1 MALTQR
7 ELQALLRHDMDKFY
21 TKHKDLWEERARQAY
36 EYTSQT
42 FPDGAKPRIDDVA
55 GVLEPILEIDEKL
68 LTFLQENRLS
78 QKYWV
83 RYFCDY
89 ILDQVWPSLSG

>member
-21 TKHKDLWEERARQAY
+21 AKHKNLWEERARRAY

-42 FPDGAKPRIDDVA
+42 FPAGEKPRIDDVA
-55 GVLEPILEIDEKL
+55 GVLEPILEIDESL
-68 LTFLQENRLS
+68 VAFLQENKLS

-89 ILDQVWPSLSG
+89 ILDQVWPSLSR